1 MSSIYQFKVKGL
13 VEEEINLSNFKGK
26 KIIVVNVASECGFTT
41 QYQQLQELHEKL
53 GDKVAII
60 GFPCND
66 FGGQEPGSPDEIQ
79 HFCKI
84 NYGVTFPLAAKVN
97 ILGSEIHPL
106 YRWLTQKAENGVL
119 DSEVKWNFQKYLLDE
134 EGQLIKMLPSSA
146 TPLGEEI
153 LDWVSS

>member
-1 MSSIYQFKVKGL
+1 MSSIYQFKVEGL

-26 KIIVVNVASECGFTT
+26 KIIVVNVASECGFTS
-41 QYQQLQELHEKL
+41 QYQQQQELHEEL

-60 GFPCND
+60 GFPCDD

-84 NYGVTFPLAAKVN
+84 NYGVTFPLAAKVK

-119 DSEVKWNFQKYLLDE
+119 DSEVKWNFQKYLLNE
-134 EGQLIKMLPSSA
+134 EGQLIKVLPSSA
-146 TPLGEEI
+146 TPLSEEI
-153 LDWVSS
+153 LNWVAS